1 MIGVKDIMEKHFTA
15 AADAAAAAAAAA
27 ADGTKHY
34 MHPPLRGD
42 A

>member
-15 AADAAAAAAAAA
+15 AAAAAADAAA